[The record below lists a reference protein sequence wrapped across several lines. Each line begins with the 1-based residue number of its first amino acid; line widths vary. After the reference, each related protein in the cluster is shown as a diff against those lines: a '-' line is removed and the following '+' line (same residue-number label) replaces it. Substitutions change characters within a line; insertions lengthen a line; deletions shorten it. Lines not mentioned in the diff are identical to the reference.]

1 MKGVPVQIS
10 GLELP
15 VKCYA
20 RFFAQKLQIQD
31 VRDAI
36 GEPKE
41 GCYQILLAHTPVFM
55 PLYQQW
61 GADMILSGHLHGGI
75 IGLPGIGGLI
85 TPQAVLFPKYAGGIY
100 REGKHI
106 GIVSRGLGT
115 HTVNLRFCN
124 PAELVSVSLEFHSCE
139 NVDNPV

>member
-1 MKGVPVQIS
+1 MLRPILCTEIADSGCERCNRRTERRMLSDPACTHAGIYAGIS
-10 GLELP
+10 AVGGG
-15 VKCYA
+15 YDIIRA
-20 RFFAQKLQIQD
+20 
-31 VRDAI
+31 
-36 GEPKE
+36 
-41 GCYQILLAHTPVFM
+41 
-55 PLYQQW
+55 
-61 GADMILSGHLHGGI
+61 SHGGI

>member
-1 MKGVPVQIS
+1 MAAVQEAGVHVLESASEEVSMKGVPVQIS

-55 PLYQQW
+55 PVYQKW
-61 GADMILSGHLHGGI
+61 GRI
-75 IGLPGIGGLI
+75 
-85 TPQAVLFPKYAGGIY
+85 
-100 REGKHI
+100 
-106 GIVSRGLGT
+106 
-115 HTVNLRFCN
+115 
-124 PAELVSVSLEFHSCE
+124 
-139 NVDNPV
+139 

>member
-41 GCYQILLAHTPVFM
+41 AM
-55 PLYQQW
+55 
-61 GADMILSGHLHGGI
+61 LSDPACTHAGI
-75 IGLPGIGGLI
+75 
-85 TPQAVLFPKYAGGIY
+85 YAGISAVGGGYDII
-100 REGKHI
+100 RASAWEG
-106 GIVSRGLGT
+106 
-115 HTVNLRFCN
+115 
-124 PAELVSVSLEFHSCE
+124 
-139 NVDNPV
+139 